1 MCSNTLIRGNWETS
15 RRELNGPH
23 FIAVVSTERNFL
35 NNDYDEYAASTT
47 RNAIYC
53 RLIAVVVSLSPL
65 FFFGIKYERRFS
77 GRTLKEIQL
86 SCYGHSFLRS

>member
-35 NNDYDEYAASTT
+35 NNDYDEYSASTT

-65 FFFGIKYERRFS
+65 SFFWNKI
-77 GRTLKEIQL
+77 
-86 SCYGHSFLRS
+86 